1 MRWIEEVVAPDADH
15 DVQVALFDLREPRVR
30 KQRLAKRRA
39 KEGKAMSDCPAGQ
52 KTDRILNGGHGFRVA
67 VLVNDF
73 ESYGRSRG
81 SAPR

>member
-1 MRWIEEVVAPDADH
+1 
-15 DVQVALFDLREPRVR
+15 
-30 KQRLAKRRA
+30 
-39 KEGKAMSDCPAGQ
+39 MSDCPAGQ